1 MLNASDK
8 YFSFHNICTAFISL
22 CLSPLSLSLCYCFCQ
37 LFYVTVHNIIVTLKQ
52 QHKLQQSYR
61 FQLSLFWFL
70 IQICP
75 LLFWV
80 EFSFPRFCFIS
91 YSHWSLR
98 QAGRQLLRFVSLSL
112 SLSYLRIY
120 QVDIRYSLESH
131 YCYKKFLDTFIEATT
146 KCVLS
151 AAFALLCLFKYFTRH
166 LIIIILMHRPVS
178 RSQEHCPKETKR
190 KVCWAELKVIFR
202 EMSSWHSLLR
212 LS

>member
-1 MLNASDK
+1 MHSIHL
-8 YFSFHNICTAFISL
+8 TL
-22 CLSPLSLSLCYCFCQ
+22 PLSPLSLTLLLLLPTFLRDSAQ
-37 LFYVTVHNIIVTLKQ
+37 HNRDIKTTTQATTIIQISALT
-52 QHKLQQSYR
+52 
-61 FQLSLFWFL
+61 FL
-70 IQICP
+70 ISHSDLPTSVLSWVQFSP
-75 LLFWV
+75 LWFHFLFPLV
-80 EFSFPRFCFIS
+80 T
-91 YSHWSLR
+91 
-98 QAGRQLLRFVSLSL
+98 QAGSCCALFLSL

-131 YCYKKFLDTFIEATT
+131 YCYKKFLDTFIEATK

-202 EMSSWHSLLR
+202 EMSSWHS
-212 LS
+212 

>member
-1 MLNASDK
+1 MHSIHLTLPLSPV
-8 YFSFHNICTAFISL
+8 SL
-22 CLSPLSLSLCYCFCQ
+22 CCCFCQ

-98 QAGRQLLRFVSLSL
+98 QAGRQLLRFVSLSP
-112 SLSYLRIY
+112 SIIFTYLPSW
-120 QVDIRYSLESH
+120 YSLFPWVALLLQKVFRHIYWGNNKVRLE
-131 YCYKKFLDTFIEATT
+131 CG
-146 KCVLS
+146 
-151 AAFALLCLFKYFTRH
+151 LLCLFKYFTRH

-178 RSQEHCPKETKR
+178 RSQEHWPKETKR

-202 EMSSWHSLLR
+202 EMSSWHS
-212 LS
+212 

>member
-1 MLNASDK
+1 MRLTNILASTIFAQHSSHSASLPSLTLLLLLPTFLRD
-8 YFSFHNICTAFISL
+8 SAQHNRDIKTTTQATTIIQISAL
-22 CLSPLSLSLCYCFCQ
+22 
-37 LFYVTVHNIIVTLKQ
+37 T
-52 QHKLQQSYR
+52 
-61 FQLSLFWFL
+61 FL
-70 IQICP
+70 ISHSDLPTSVLSWVQFSP
-75 LLFWV
+75 LLFH
-80 EFSFPRFCFIS
+80 FLFP
-91 YSHWSLR
+91 LVT
-98 QAGRQLLRFVSLSL
+98 QAGRQAGSCCALFLSL

-202 EMSSWHSLLR
+202 EMSSWHS
-212 LS
+212 